1 MYELSFELRGYC
13 MRRMLASVLLPLAA
27 AAPLAAQQFEGT
39 VNMKM
44 TGSGPNADGMTMRIA
59 IKGDQQ
65 VTLITLPPTAGPM
78 AGQEMRAI
86 MDPKTQTV
94 TTLMPM
100 PPGLGAMA
108 GMPDAK
114 GMKLIVDLSKSRADA
129 ANSKAEI
136 KKLGSSQKI
145 AGMSCD
151 DYQISDENGKSV
163 KACITSS
170 LGRFVLPDMSGGMG
184 RRGGGGGQ
192 PAWAKAFGDRPA
204 FPLKVWSDDGSTAM
218 EVTSVDRAPVAA
230 SLFEIPDGYV
240 DMSAMMRGRSGGR

>member
-1 MYELSFELRGYC
+1 

-44 TGSGPNADGMTMRIA
+44 TGNAPNAEGMTMRMA

-65 VTLITLPPTAGPM
+65 VTIVTLPATSGPL
-78 AGQEMRAI
+78 AGQEVRAI
-86 MDPKTQTV
+86 MDPKSQTV
-94 TTLMPM
+94 TTLIPM
-100 PPGLGAMA
+100 PPGMGAMV
-108 GMPDAK
+108 GQPDAK
-114 GMKLIVDLSKSRADA
+114 GMKMIVDLSKSTGPA
-129 ANSKAEI
+129 AASKADI
-136 KKLGSSQKI
+136 KKLGTTQKI
-145 AGMSCD
+145 AGLSCD
-151 DYQISDENGKSV
+151 DYQITDENGKSV

-170 LGRFVLPDMSGGMG
+170 LGRFVLPDMSGGMGG

-204 FPLKVWSDDGSTAM
+204 FPLKVWSDDGNTNM

-240 DMSAMMRGRSGGR
+240 DMSAMMRGRSGGL

>member
-1 MYELSFELRGYC
+1 
-13 MRRMLASVLLPLAA
+13 MRRMLASVFLSLAA
-27 AAPLAAQQFEGT
+27 AAPLAAQGFEGT

-44 TGSGPNADGMTMRIA
+44 TGNGQNAEGMNMRVA

-65 VTLITLPPTAGPM
+65 VTIITLPANAGPM
-78 AGQEMRAI
+78 AGQEVRAI
-86 MDPKTQTV
+86 LDPKTQTV

-100 PPGLGAMA
+100 PPGMGAMA

-114 GMKLIVDLSKSRADA
+114 GMKMIVDLSKTRSDA
-129 ANSKAEI
+129 ATSKADI
-136 KKLGSSQKI
+136 KKLGTTQKI
-145 AGMSCD
+145 AGLSCD
-151 DYQISDENGKSV
+151 DYQITDENGKGV

-170 LGRFVLPDMSGGMG
+170 LGRFMLPDMSGGMG

-204 FPLKVWSDDGSTAM
+204 FPLKVVSDDGSTSM

-240 DMSAMMRGRSGGR
+240 DMSAMMRGRSGRL

>member
-1 MYELSFELRGYC
+1 MIRKLSFEGRGNH
-13 MRRMLASVLLPLAA
+13 MRRLLASVFLPLAA

-39 VNMKM
+39 VHMKM
-44 TGSGPNADGMTMRIA
+44 TGNGPAAEGMLMRVA

-65 VTLITLPPTAGPM
+65 VTIVTLPANAGPM
-78 AGQEMRAI
+78 AGQEVRSI
-86 MDPKTQTV
+86 IDPKTQTM

-100 PPGLGAMA
+100 PPGMGAMA

-114 GMKLIVDLSKSRADA
+114 GMKMILDLAKLRGDA
-129 ANSKAEI
+129 ANSKGDI
-136 KKLGSSQKI
+136 KKLGSTQRI

-151 DYQISDENGKSV
+151 DYQITDENGKTV

-170 LGRFVLPDMSGGMG
+170 IGRFMLPEMGG

-204 FPLKVWSDDGSTAM
+204 FPLKVWSDDGNTNL
-218 EVTSVDRAPVAA
+218 EVTSVDRGPVAA

-240 DMSAMMRGRSGGR
+240 DMSGMMRGRSGGL

>member
-1 MYELSFELRGYC
+1 

-145 AGMSCD
+145 AGMS
-151 DYQISDENGKSV
+151 
-163 KACITSS
+163 
-170 LGRFVLPDMSGGMG
+170 
-184 RRGGGGGQ
+184 
-192 PAWAKAFGDRPA
+192 
-204 FPLKVWSDDGSTAM
+204 
-218 EVTSVDRAPVAA
+218 
-230 SLFEIPDGYV
+230 
-240 DMSAMMRGRSGGR
+240 

>member
-1 MYELSFELRGYC
+1 
-13 MRRMLASVLLPLAA
+13 MRRMLASVLVPLIA
-27 AAPLAAQQFEGT
+27 AAPLAAQFEGT

-44 TGSGPNADGMTMRIA
+44 TGTGPNAEGMAMRMV

-65 VTLITLPPTAGPM
+65 VTIMTLPSTAGPM
-78 AGQEMRAI
+78 AGQEVRAI
-86 MDPKTQTV
+86 MDPKAQTV
-94 TTLMPM
+94 TTLIPM
-100 PPGLGAMA
+100 PPGMGAMA

-114 GMKLIVDLSKSRADA
+114 GMKMILDMSKSTGA
-129 ANSKAEI
+129 ATASKADI
-136 KKLGSSQKI
+136 KKLGTAQKI

-151 DYQISDENGKSV
+151 DYQITDENGKSV

-170 LGRFVLPDMSGGMG
+170 LGRFILPDMSGGMG
-184 RRGGGGGQ
+184 RRGGGGGGQ

-204 FPLKVWSDDGSTAM
+204 FPLKVWSDDGSTNM

-240 DMSAMMRGRSGGR
+240 DMSAMMRGRSGRL

>member
-1 MYELSFELRGYC
+1 
-13 MRRMLASVLLPLAA
+13 MRRMLAFVLPLLPLAA

-39 VNMKM
+39 VHMKM
-44 TGSGPNADGMTMRIA
+44 TGNGPNAEGMVMRMA

-65 VTLITLPPTAGPM
+65 VTIITLPSTAGPM

-86 MDPKTQTV
+86 MDPKAQTV

-100 PPGLGAMA
+100 PPGMGAMA

-114 GMKLIVDLSKSRADA
+114 GMKLIVDLSKPGA
-129 ANSKAEI
+129 APASKADI
-136 KKLGSSQKI
+136 KKLGTTQKI

-151 DYQISDENGKSV
+151 DYQITDENGKSV

-184 RRGGGGGQ
+184 RGGRGGGQ
-192 PAWAKAFGDRPA
+192 PAWARAFGDRPA
-204 FPLKVWSDDGSTAM
+204 FPLKVWSDDGNTNM

-240 DMSAMMRGRSGGR
+240 DMSAMMRGRSGGL

>member
-1 MYELSFELRGYC
+1 

-39 VNMKM
+39 VNMKV
-44 TGSGPNADGMTMRIA
+44 TGNGQNAEGMAMRVA

-65 VTLITLPPTAGPM
+65 VTIITLPATAGPM

-86 MDPKTQTV
+86 MDPKAQTM

-100 PPGLGAMA
+100 PPGMGAMA

-114 GMKLIVDLSKSRADA
+114 GMKMIVDLSKMRDDA
-129 ANSKAEI
+129 ANSKADI
-136 KKLGSSQKI
+136 KKLGTTQRI
-145 AGMSCD
+145 AGMPCE
-151 DYQISDENGKSV
+151 DYQITDENGKTV

-170 LGRFVLPDMSGGMG
+170 LGRFRLPDMSGGMG

-204 FPLKVWSDDGSTAM
+204 FPLKVWTDNGTPNL
-218 EVTSVDRAPVAA
+218 EVISVDRAPVAA

-240 DMSAMMRGRSGGR
+240 DMSAMMRGRSGGL

>member
-1 MYELSFELRGYC
+1 

-44 TGSGPNADGMTMRIA
+44 TGTGPNAEGMAMRVA

-65 VTLITLPPTAGPM
+65 VTIITLPANAGPM
-78 AGQEMRAI
+78 AGQEVRAI

-100 PPGLGAMA
+100 PAGMGAMA

-114 GMKLIVDLSKSRADA
+114 GMKMIVDLSKMRGEA
-129 ANSKAEI
+129 ANSKADV
-136 KKLGSSQKI
+136 KKLGTTQKI

-151 DYQISDENGKSV
+151 DYQITDENGKSV

-170 LGRFVLPDMSGGMG
+170 LGRFMLPDMNGGMG

-204 FPLKVWSDDGSTAM
+204 FPLKVWSDDGNTNM
-218 EVTSVDRAPVAA
+218 EVTSVERAPVPA

-240 DMSAMMRGRSGGR
+240 DMSAMMRGRSGGL

>member
-1 MYELSFELRGYC
+1 

-44 TGSGPNADGMTMRIA
+44 TGTGPSAEGMAIRMA
-59 IKGDQQ
+59 IKGEQQ
-65 VTLITLPPTAGPM
+65 VTIITLPSTAGPM
-78 AGQEMRAI
+78 AGQEVRAI
-86 MDPKTQTV
+86 MDPKAQTV

-100 PPGLGAMA
+100 PPGMGAMT

-114 GMKLIVDLSKSRADA
+114 GMKLIVDLSKSGSATT
-129 ANSKAEI
+129 SKADI
-136 KKLGSSQKI
+136 KKLGTTQKI

-151 DYQISDENGKSV
+151 DYQITDENGKSV

-184 RRGGGGGQ
+184 RRGGGGQ

-204 FPLKVWSDDGSTAM
+204 FPLKVWSDDGSTNM

-240 DMSAMMRGRSGGR
+240 DMSAMMRGRSGGL

>member
-1 MYELSFELRGYC
+1 
-13 MRRMLASVLLPLAA
+13 MRRMVASVLPLLSVAV

-39 VNMKM
+39 VHMKM
-44 TGSGPNADGMTMRIA
+44 TGNGPAAEGMMMRVA

-65 VTLITLPPTAGPM
+65 VTIMTLPATAGPM
-78 AGQEMRAI
+78 AGQEVRAI
-86 MDPKTQTV
+86 MDPKAQTV

-100 PPGLGAMA
+100 PPGMGAMA

-114 GMKLIVDLSKSRADA
+114 GMKMIIDLSKMRGDA
-129 ANSKAEI
+129 ANSKADI
-136 KKLGSSQKI
+136 KKLGTTQKI
-145 AGMSCD
+145 AGLSCD
-151 DYQISDENGKSV
+151 DYQITDENGKSV

-170 LGRFVLPDMSGGMG
+170 LGRFMLPDMSGGMGG

-204 FPLKVWSDDGSTAM
+204 FPLKVTSDDGNTNM
-218 EVTSVDRAPVAA
+218 EVTSVDRAPVPA

-240 DMSAMMRGRSGGR
+240 DMSAMMRGRSGGL